1 MNSDTEQEATEK
13 AAGTLDGDTDNPVI
27 PIGAGDTTDSDH
39 PDEQEPTE
47 SADSTDS
54 TDSADDPS
62 DADAPPATRS
72 RRSRFASPM
81 VAWLTLA
88 TAFLLLC
95 ALVFGALWLFALN
108 SDNRAK
114 AQTRQQVLNA
124 AEQGAINFT
133 TLDYN
138 HIQQSL
144 DNWTNSS
151 TGDLS
156 QQFTDGQTV
165 SAFETLMKQN
175 KVVTSGHVQDATIT
189 DLESTSATALVY
201 ILVDRNVGGKA
212 QTPEYLP
219 LACSLSLKNDVWKI
233 SNIGEPNNP
242 YTGATTT
249 NPAPSGSA
257 SPPASST
264 SIPPTSKSGQ

>member
-1 MNSDTEQEATEK
+1 MNSHTEQEATEK
-13 AAGTLDGDTDNPVI
+13 VAGDLDGDPDNP
-27 PIGAGDTTDSDH
+27 
-39 PDEQEPTE
+39 
-47 SADSTDS
+47 ADAV
-54 TDSADDPS
+54 DSATS
-62 DADAPPATRS
+62 DGPARRGSGKGPAHSASSGSGVGRS
-72 RRSRFASPM
+72 PRFANPLL
-81 VAWLTLA
+81 AWLTLT
-88 TAFLLLC
+88 TAFVLLC
-95 ALVFGALWLFALN
+95 ALVFGALWIFALN
-108 SDNRAK
+108 SNTRAK
-114 AQTRQQVLNA
+114 TQVRQQVLNA

-151 TGDLS
+151 TGNLS
-156 QQFTDGQTV
+156 QQFTSGQTV

-189 DLESTSATALVY
+189 DLEPTTATALVY

-219 LACSLSLKNDVWKI
+219 LACSLTLTNNAWKI
-233 SNIGEPNNP
+233 SDIGEPNNP
-242 YTGATTT
+242 FTGTSTSG

-257 SPPASST
+257 PPPASGST
-264 SIPPTSKSGQ
+264 TPPTSKSGQ

>member
-1 MNSDTEQEATEK
+1 MNSHTEQEATER
-13 AAGTLDGDTDNPVI
+13 AAGNLDGDTDNPSTVDAS
-27 PIGAGDTTDSDH
+27 GSSTSDGPAPRGPAH
-39 PDEQEPTE
+39 
-47 SADSTDS
+47 SASRTS
-54 TDSADDPS
+54 GFG
-62 DADAPPATRS
+62 RS
-72 RRSRFASPM
+72 PRFANPLL
-81 VAWLTLA
+81 AWLTLA
-88 TAFLLLC
+88 TAFVLLC
-95 ALVFGALWLFALN
+95 ALAFGALWIFALN

-114 AQTRQQVLNA
+114 TQVRQQVLNA

-151 TGDLS
+151 TGNLS
-156 QQFTDGQTV
+156 QQFTSGQTV

-189 DLESTSATALVY
+189 DLEPTTATALVY

-219 LACSLSLKNDVWKI
+219 LACSLTLTNNAWKI
-233 SNIGEPNNP
+233 SDIGEPNNP
-242 YTGATTT
+242 FTGTSTSG
-249 NPAPSGSA
+249 NPAPSSSA
-257 SPPASST
+257 GGTST
-264 SIPPTSKSGQ
+264 PPTSKSGQ